1 MKDMMDFHDN
11 PEPAVRWYAIHT
23 RHQHERSVA
32 SVLSGK
38 GFRIFYP
45 TYESVRKWK
54 DRNKK
59 LSLPLFPGYLF
70 LADDIQKKLPIVS
83 TPGVC
88 AILSVAGEPAV
99 IPTEEIQALRRSIDC
114 RYKVGPHPFLNTG
127 DRLRVKS
134 GPLAGTE
141 GVLTRKRD
149 IFRLVLSVEILGC
162 SAAVEIDSSIVER
175 IHPPSPQATN
185 FKSQPESAVPA

>member
-1 MKDMMDFHDN
+1 MHSDYGLEQ
-11 PEPAVRWYAIHT
+11 EPRWYAIHT
-23 RHQHERSVA
+23 RHQHERSAA
-32 SVLSGK
+32 SILSGK

-54 DRNKK
+54 DRSKK

-70 LADDIQKKLPIVS
+70 LAEDVHKKLLIVS

-88 AILSVAGEPAV
+88 AILSIAGQPAV
-99 IPTEEIQALRRSIDC
+99 IPAEEIRALRRSVEGQ
-114 RYKVGPHPFLNTG
+114 YKIVPHPFLNTG

-141 GVLTRKRD
+141 GILTRKRD
-149 IFRLVLSVEILGC
+149 MYRLVLSIEILGR

-175 IHPPSPQATN
+175 IHPPSPAIN
-185 FKSQPESAVPA
+185 FNARQESAVPA